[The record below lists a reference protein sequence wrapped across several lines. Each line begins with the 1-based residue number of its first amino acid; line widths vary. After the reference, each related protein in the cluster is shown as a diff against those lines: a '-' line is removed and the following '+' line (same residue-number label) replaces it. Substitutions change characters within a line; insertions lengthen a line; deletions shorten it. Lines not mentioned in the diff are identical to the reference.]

1 MNQLFLY
8 NVNLQQYFKS
18 QFWWGKNGENK
29 MEWLKCNAMDCLKYG
44 YGYKS
49 FLEFNDYEKGLI
61 SDEEYK
67 KAWHDA
73 MEEMTK
79 DQFAQRIKEETRTLG
94 GGKKKRRKEFIR

>member
-1 MNQLFLY
+1 
-8 NVNLQQYFKS
+8 
-18 QFWWGKNGENK
+18 
-29 MEWLKCNAMDCLKYG
+29 MEWLKRNAMDCLKYG

-67 KAWHDA
+67 KAWHNA

-79 DQFAQRIKEETRTLG
+79 D
-94 GGKKKRRKEFIR
+94 

>member
-8 NVNLQQYFKS
+8 KGNLGQYFKP
-18 QFWWGKNGENK
+18 QPWRGKNGENK
-29 MEWLKCNAMDCLKYG
+29 MEWLKRNAMDCLKYG

-61 SDEEYK
+61 IDEEYK

-79 DQFAQRIKEETRTLG
+79 DQFAQRIKEGRSSISIDIT
-94 GGKKKRRKEFIR
+94 I

>member
-1 MNQLFLY
+1 
-8 NVNLQQYFKS
+8 
-18 QFWWGKNGENK
+18 
-29 MEWLKCNAMDCLKYG
+29 MDCLKYG

-79 DQFAQRIKEETRTLG
+79 DQFAQRIKERKGLAR
-94 GGKKKRRKEFIR
+94 GKKKKKEGTKNRKN

>member
-1 MNQLFLY
+1 
-8 NVNLQQYFKS
+8 
-18 QFWWGKNGENK
+18 
-29 MEWLKCNAMDCLKYG
+29 MDCLKYG

-79 DQFAQRIKEETRTLG
+79 DQFAQRIKERKGLAR
-94 GGKKKRRKEFIR
+94 GKKKKGKEFNQYRYNYIREQYKRTSIEYNSYINKQLKQIAKIY

>member
-1 MNQLFLY
+1 MKIFIDRLAEVKYTNTSRNTSARIKDREQA
-8 NVNLQQYFKS
+8 K
-18 QFWWGKNGENK
+18 KNGENK
-29 MEWLKCNAMDCLKYG
+29 MEWLKRNAMDCLKYG

-79 DQFAQRIKEETRTLG
+79 D
-94 GGKKKRRKEFIR
+94 

>member
-1 MNQLFLY
+1 
-8 NVNLQQYFKS
+8 
-18 QFWWGKNGENK
+18 
-29 MEWLKCNAMDCLKYG
+29 MDCLKYG

-79 DQFAQRIKEETRTLG
+79 DQFAQRIKEGIFRA
-94 GGKKKRRKEFIR
+94 GKEKEREWIHQIIVG